1 MSNKN
6 FIFFIIL
13 YLPVGMQSQNQDLA
27 LLTRQP
33 VEQHLLL
40 TYAQSLF
47 ESVRMPASTVT
58 RHP

>member
-13 YLPVGMQSQNQDLA
+13 HLPAGMQSQNQDLV

-33 VEQHLLL
+33 AEQHSSL
-40 TYAQSLF
+40 TYVQSLY
-47 ESVRMPASTVT
+47 ESVHMLASTAT
-58 RHP
+58 LHP